1 MEEGVRDE
9 GRLGGGGARP
19 RPWSRPGAPPAAPTA
34 LHLLHGST
42 AARPGSLPARTLM
55 SSLSGCAGRE
65 KGSAERETKIKK
77 EMARWARLRVGCE
90 HARAGLDDARAR
102 RRPPTTRSQAWQ
114 APCGRCVSWRACVGA
129 PCRLLSR
136 EARGRSPLFKTPACS
151 LRRAQRAQASASARH
166 HTATR
171 GALAEAGVIHTHA
184 RIGGRVRG
192 APPFVKTAGPAPSH
206 HIDLAARSALGSR
219 LVSAPCVPLSRACVC
234 SRREGVA
241 KRGAAL
247 PAAGGGGGAAPGRK
261 KVREGGGVEGSV
273 NGEGASERA
282 LARLLAR
289 PFSLSPHSRFFPSAR
304 APPLPTAHPEPRRPR
319 MADLDLQ
326 PNLGLGTGFGECG
339 REGTRRAGRRGRRAE
354 QGTVRR
360 HAREESRAQQ
370 HARSQ
375 SGPRRCRRR

>member
-206 HIDLAARSALGSR
+206 HIDRSRCALRSWFSTCECALRPSFSCVCLQSEGGGGQARGGSPCCRWWWWCCPWEKKGARGGRGGGECEWRGSERESARSLARSALLS
-219 LVSAPCVPLSRACVC
+219 LAPLS
-234 SRREGVA
+234 
-241 KRGAAL
+241 L
-247 PAAGGGGGAAPGRK
+247 
-261 KVREGGGVEGSV
+261 
-273 NGEGASERA
+273 
-282 LARLLAR
+282 
-289 PFSLSPHSRFFPSAR
+289 FSF
-304 APPLPTAHPEPRRPR
+304 RPR
-319 MADLDLQ
+319 SPTPHRPPRTPAPAYGRPRLTAQ
-326 PNLGLGTGFGECG
+326 PWSWHRL
-339 REGTRRAGRRGRRAE
+339 R
-354 QGTVRR
+354 
-360 HAREESRAQQ
+360 
-370 HARSQ
+370 
-375 SGPRRCRRR
+375 